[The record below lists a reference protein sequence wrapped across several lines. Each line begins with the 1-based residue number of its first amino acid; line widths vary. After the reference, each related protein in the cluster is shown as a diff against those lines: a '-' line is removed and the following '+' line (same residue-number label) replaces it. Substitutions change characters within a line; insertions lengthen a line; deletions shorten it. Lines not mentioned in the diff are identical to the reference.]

1 MEALAI
7 SAANLNIIEDNL
19 GAVAKELNGVV
30 SNVNYMNDHV
40 AEVETKVE
48 SLNNEIQ
55 NMMHEIRENTIIT
68 NARQSIMYNNQEIEK
83 KFGYFD
89 NVRRVTLS
97 LLDTVKYSSIHQNTL
112 KKLRED
118 ILLNNPNYWLT
129 NALASLTSWVLDDK
143 QNTYKELNNALRLDE
158 EKTSIFFTLINV
170 KLGRHD
176 TAINWLNKYLS
187 LQNPTNLSKD
197 FVSILDLVASGIF
210 GDEEKRTVLN
220 KIKEWQ
226 RDLNSN
232 QEIIDK
238 QINTWIS
245 YIEEHE
251 TNNMSFHYLP
261 ISTKDF
267 NALNDN
273 IFITSSYK
281 KILNRFKN
289 IFTSTPSNK
298 KVDEILKTLI
308 YEYEEQEQIYQEDN
322 FRNSLLIECNG
333 NREEANKLYQKQ
345 KDVFNKKRDIIS
357 LLTNIAMYPEQYKVS
372 NETQKIALT
381 LVKEHIKAA
390 YVEINKNIKNNDIE
404 LSFGEFTTT
413 TKDGSNYL
421 EATKQLDTYLSN
433 IYDIE
438 DKNLLLLLIFIDIV
452 GLLSIFLTLN
462 IPILTGILVI
472 ILIITNILIFKN
484 ISNKQKVRK
493 LEKQRTKEVLSISL
507 EKVFAEI
514 TDYSNTLKENQL
526 QYNNLEAY
534 LNNLNVED
542 YIKNNEERNIIV

>member
-97 LLDTVKYSSIHQNTL
+97 LLDAVKYSSIHQNTL

-345 KDVFNKKRDIIS
+345 KDVYNKKRDIIS

>member
-30 SNVNYMNDHV
+30 SNVNYMNNHV

-55 NMMHEIRENTIIT
+55 KMMHEIRENTIIT

-97 LLDTVKYSSIHQNTL
+97 LLDAVKYSSIHQNTL

-176 TAINWLNKYLS
+176 TAIKWLNKYLS

-197 FVSILDLVASGIF
+197 FVSVLDLVASGIF

-281 KILNRFKN
+281 KILNKFKN

-333 NREEANKLYQKQ
+333 NREEANKIYQKQ

-390 YVEINKNIKNNDIE
+390 YVEINKNIKSNDIE

-472 ILIITNILIFKN
+472 ILIIANILIFKN

-526 QYNNLEAY
+526 QYSNLEAY

>member
-472 ILIITNILIFKN
+472 ILIIANILIFKN

>member
-30 SNVNYMNDHV
+30 SNVNYMNNHV

-55 NMMHEIRENTIIT
+55 KMMHEIRENTIIT

-97 LLDTVKYSSIHQNTL
+97 LLDAVKYSSIHQNTL

-170 KLGRHD
+170 KQGRHD

-226 RDLNSN
+226 RALNSN

-281 KILNRFKN
+281 KILNKFKN

-333 NREEANKLYQKQ
+333 NREEANKIYQKQ

-421 EATKQLDTYLSN
+421 EATKQLDTCLSN

-472 ILIITNILIFKN
+472 ILIIANILIFKN

-526 QYNNLEAY
+526 QYSNLEAY

>member
-30 SNVNYMNDHV
+30 SNVNYMNNHV

-48 SLNNEIQ
+48 ELNSEIQ

-68 NARQSIMYNNQEIEK
+68 NARQTIMYNNQEIEK

-97 LLDTVKYSSIHQNTL
+97 LLDAVKYSSIHQNTL
-112 KKLRED
+112 KNLREE

-158 EKTSIFFTLINV
+158 EKTSIFFTLINL
-170 KLGRHD
+170 KLERTD

-187 LQNPTNLSKD
+187 LQDPTNLSKD
-197 FVSILDLVASGIF
+197 FVNILDLVASGIF
-210 GDEEKRTVLN
+210 GDAEKRIILN
-220 KIKEWQ
+220 KINEWKK
-226 RDLNSN
+226 DLNSN
-232 QEIIDK
+232 QEIMDK
-238 QINTWIS
+238 QTNTWIE
-245 YIEEHE
+245 YIEEQE
-251 TNNMSFHYLP
+251 TNTSVFHYLP
-261 ISTKDF
+261 TVTKDY
-267 NALNDN
+267 NVLTDN

-281 KILNRFKN
+281 KIHNRFKN
-289 IFTSTPSNK
+289 IFTTTQSNK

-308 YEYEEQEQIYQEDN
+308 YEYEEQEQVYQEDN
-322 FRNSLLIECNG
+322 FRNTLLIECNG
-333 NREEANKLYQKQ
+333 DRDKANKLYNKQ
-345 KDVFNKKRDIIS
+345 KDVFNKKRDIVS

-381 LVKEHIKAA
+381 LVKEHILNA
-390 YVEINKNIKNNDIE
+390 YKEINKYLKTNEIE
-404 LSFGEFTTT
+404 INLGDFKTTT
-413 TKDGSNYL
+413 TDGSNYK
-421 EATKQLDTYLSN
+421 EATKQLDTYLSS

-438 DKNLLLLLIFIDIV
+438 DKNLLILLIFIDII
-452 GLLSIFLTLN
+452 GLLSVFLTLK
-462 IPILTGILVI
+462 IPVLTILL
-472 ILIITNILIFKN
+472 ILILIVANILILRN
-484 ISNKQKVRK
+484 IANKQKLRK

-507 EKVFAEI
+507 EKAFAEI
-514 TDYSNTLKENQL
+514 TDYSNTINENRQH
-526 QYNNLEAY
+526 YTALETY

-542 YIKNNEERNIIV
+542 YITNNNERNIVL

>member
-97 LLDTVKYSSIHQNTL
+97 LLDAVKYSSIHQNTL

-158 EKTSIFFTLINV
+158 EKTSIFFTLINI

-197 FVSILDLVASGIF
+197 FVNILDLVASGIF

-232 QEIIDK
+232 QEIMDK

-245 YIEEHE
+245 YIEEQE
-251 TNNMSFHYLP
+251 TNNMAFHYLP

-267 NALNDN
+267 NVLNDN

-281 KILNRFKN
+281 KVLNRFQN

-357 LLTNIAMYPEQYKVS
+357 LLTNIAIYPEQYKVS

-390 YVEINKNIKNNDIE
+390 YVEINKHIKNNDIE
-404 LSFGEFTTT
+404 LSFGDFTTT

-472 ILIITNILIFKN
+472 ILIVANILILKN

-493 LEKQRTKEVLSISL
+493 LEKQRKKEVLSISL

>member
-97 LLDTVKYSSIHQNTL
+97 LLDAVKYSSIHQNTL

-472 ILIITNILIFKN
+472 ILIIANILIFKN